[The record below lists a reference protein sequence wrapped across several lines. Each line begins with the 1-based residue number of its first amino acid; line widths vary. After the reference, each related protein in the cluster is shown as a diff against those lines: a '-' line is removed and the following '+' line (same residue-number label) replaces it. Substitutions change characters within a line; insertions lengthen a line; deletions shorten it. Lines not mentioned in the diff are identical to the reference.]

1 MVKVYLKTGEERIY
15 IDSVGTKS
23 DARLLIINEL
33 EKTNQDTHYFSYAF
47 EEKRNYCRLWLLAFL
62 LHSCRRIKKE
72 KEELN

>member
-1 MVKVYLKTGEERIY
+1 MVKVYLKTGEERTY

-47 EEKRNYCRLWLLAFL
+47 EEKETIVDYGCWP
-62 LHSCRRIKKE
+62 SCYILV
-72 KEELN
+72 EE